1 MVDTQHFCLR
11 WNNYQS
17 SITSAFENLRDD
29 EDFVDV
35 TLACDGKSL
44 KAHRVVLSACSP
56 YFRELLKSTPCKHP
70 VIVLQDVAFSDLHA
84 LVEFIYHGE
93 VNVHQRSLSS
103 FLKTAEVLRVS
114 GLTQQAD
121 QTERDELSHVRALAA
136 RTNHLPPH
144 DKLADEGFPR
154 GGSPPTPATPTPT
167 SVQHMLRRG
176 QIRRNEMRSPDS
188 HDETTKRIR
197 VHSPPLNNNDATP
210 TDFSMVKNHL
220 SSKVEGNGLH
230 DENSRIADDNIKCEP
245 LELTGGNGGA
255 AANNEDSSD
264 SGAAASDRPP
274 ASASSN
280 EHDHEPE
287 HPSTPNYLPESK
299 LFTSTPGSFNF
310 SMAALTTDHTP
321 LSGLGH
327 GLQTPDLAGTSQDR
341 EVAEEDGGWRSAI
354 TSDRVCH
361 EGNRRIER
369 SSGEDDDVDDG
380 DDDEEE
386 EEEEEEDEDDDD
398 NDDDDDDDDDGP
410 QGNDNDEDEHKNE
423 AVREHDNDEASKS
436 RYRGTADASIFATTS
451 DERERHSDR
460 LGSMMTDQQ
469 HEDLP
474 IIDLL
479 DEINKQIAFK
489 SEPASPKCNVVDD
502 FESCF
507 VLDDTDDDYDVGN
520 SHGNG
525 DYRQRNKNR
534 NVAKQTTASAENH
547 SSTRKLEHTSDA
559 LKPRVKLRGMSR
571 RPVAETER
579 KYAAHLRTSG
589 STTYCRFCQKT
600 FSRAWSLQRHLAD
613 THFYVPQSL
622 ACDQCGRSYK
632 SRNSLV
638 SHKSQYHA
646 RKDRKDHEAHCELT
660 Y

>member
-114 GLTQQAD
+114 GLTQQTD
-121 QTERDELSHVRALAA
+121 QTDRDELSHVRALAA
-136 RTNHLPPH
+136 GGNHLPFH
-144 DKLADEGFPR
+144 EKSEETFPR
-154 GGSPPTPATPTPT
+154 GGSPTPVTPTPT
-167 SVQHMLRRG
+167 TVQQLLRRA
-176 QIRRNEMRSPDS
+176 QIRRNERRTPDP
-188 HDETTKRIR
+188 HDESAKRPR
-197 VHSPPLNNNDATP
+197 VPSPPLNNNDATP
-210 TDFSMVKNHL
+210 TDFSMVKNNHL
-220 SSKVEGNGLH
+220 STKVEGNGVH
-230 DENSRIADDNIKCEP
+230 DENSLVEENIKCEP
-245 LELTGGNGGA
+245 LELTGGNGGGNA
-255 AANNEDSSD
+255 GNEDSSD

-280 EHDHEPE
+280 EHEPEPE
-287 HPSTPNYLPESK
+287 HTSAQNFLPESK

-327 GLQTPDLAGTSQDR
+327 GLQTPDLAGTSQDQ
-341 EVAEEDGGWRSAI
+341 EVTEEDGGWQSATNI
-354 TSDRVCH
+354 EYQRKVQESNQNTSA
-361 EGNRRIER
+361 NRYSETMVQ
-369 SSGEDDDVDDG
+369 SQ
-380 DDDEEE
+380 
-386 EEEEEEDEDDDD
+386 
-398 NDDDDDDDDDGP
+398 P
-410 QGNDNDEDEHKNE
+410 QE
-423 AVREHDNDEASKS
+423 
-436 RYRGTADASIFATTS
+436 
-451 DERERHSDR
+451 
-460 LGSMMTDQQ
+460 
-469 HEDLP
+469 LP

-479 DEINKQIAFK
+479 DNINDQMEIVLK
-489 SEPASPKCNVVDD
+489 SEPISPRMVDL
-502 FESCF
+502 ESCLLSNHTLESHTD
-507 VLDDTDDDYDVGN
+507 LDST
-520 SHGNG
+520 HE
-525 DYRQRNKNR
+525 YRQDDLRD
-534 NVAKQTTASAENH
+534 KQQ
-547 SSTRKLEHTSDA
+547 
-559 LKPRVKLRGMSR
+559 PQ
-571 RPVAETER
+571 
-579 KYAAHLRTSG
+579 TSG
-589 STTYCRFCQKT
+589 RFSNNDAPSRFNLPRLRSQNGIVQSLRAYYESDRKSTNRTYCNFCQKT

-622 ACDQCGRSYK
+622 SCDQCGRSYK

-646 RKDRKDHEAHCELT
+646 RKDRKEQEAKCEVT

>member
-121 QTERDELSHVRALAA
+121 QTDKDDLSHVRALAA
-136 RTNHLPPH
+136 GGNHIPFH
-144 DKLADEGFPR
+144 EKLSEEGFPR
-154 GGSPPTPATPTPT
+154 GGSPPTPVTPTPT
-167 SVQHMLRRG
+167 TVQQLLRRA
-176 QIRRNEMRSPDS
+176 QIRKNEMRTPDP
-188 HDETTKRIR
+188 HDEPTKRLR
-197 VHSPPLNNNDATP
+197 VLSPPLNNNDATP
-210 TDFSMVKNHL
+210 TDFSMVKNNHL
-220 SSKVEGNGLH
+220 NKVEGNGVH
-230 DENSRIADDNIKCEP
+230 EDSSPVDDNIKCEP
-245 LELTGGNGGA
+245 LELTGGNGGTA
-255 AANNEDSSD
+255 GNNEDSSD

-280 EHDHEPE
+280 EHEPEPE
-287 HPSTPNYLPESK
+287 HPPTPNFLPESK

-341 EVAEEDGGWRSAI
+341 EVAEEDGGWQSA
-354 TSDRVCH
+354 S
-361 EGNRRIER
+361 N
-369 SSGEDDDVDDG
+369 GENHRQTRQTAESTGSANSIIV
-380 DDDEEE
+380 
-386 EEEEEEDEDDDD
+386 
-398 NDDDDDDDDDGP
+398 
-410 QGNDNDEDEHKNE
+410 QEHRQE
-423 AVREHDNDEASKS
+423 
-436 RYRGTADASIFATTS
+436 
-451 DERERHSDR
+451 
-460 LGSMMTDQQ
+460 
-469 HEDLP
+469 LP

-479 DEINKQIAFK
+479 DDISDQMQIVFK
-489 SEPASPKCNVVDD
+489 SEPLSPKIEL
-502 FESCF
+502 ESCLLPDQ
-507 VLDDTDDDYDVGN
+507 VDSNTDNNNHQDYT
-520 SHGNG
+520 HL
-525 DYRQRNKNR
+525 YHHHHHHRQRTQEQNNEEKNSQSEGSLSLADLRWITHPDSSQRSSQRLR
-534 NVAKQTTASAENH
+534 NIPARKSDQELKLANRSAS
-547 SSTRKLEHTSDA
+547 
-559 LKPRVKLRGMSR
+559 G
-571 RPVAETER
+571 
-579 KYAAHLRTSG
+579 
-589 STTYCRFCQKT
+589 TYCSFCQKT

-622 ACDQCGRSYK
+622 SCDQCGRSYK

-646 RKDRKDHEAHCELT
+646 RKERKDTEGQCELT

>member
-121 QTERDELSHVRALAA
+121 STERDELSQVRALAA
-136 RTNHLPPH
+136 RTNHVPPH
-144 DKLADEGFPR
+144 DKLSDEGFPR
-154 GGSPPTPATPTPT
+154 GGSPPTPHTPTPT
-167 SVQHMLRRG
+167 TVQQLLRRA
-176 QIRRNEMRSPDS
+176 QIRRNERRTPDEHDDSIKRS
-188 HDETTKRIR
+188 R
-197 VHSPPLNNNDATP
+197 VPSPPLNNNDATP

-220 SSKVEGNGLH
+220 SAKVEGNGLH
-230 DENSRIADDNIKCEP
+230 DENSRIEDNIKCEP
-245 LELTGGNGGA
+245 LELTGGNGGTGGH
-255 AANNEDSSD
+255 NEDSSD

-287 HPSTPNYLPESK
+287 HPSTPNYLPDSK

-310 SMAALTTDHTP
+310 SMAALTTDHNP
-321 LSGLGH
+321 LSVKFSGLSH

-341 EVAEEDGGWRSAI
+341 EVTGEDGGWQSA
-354 TSDRVCH
+354 TATCESQ
-361 EGNRRIER
+361 
-369 SSGEDDDVDDG
+369 G
-380 DDDEEE
+380 DDD
-386 EEEEEEDEDDDD
+386 DRDN
-398 NDDDDDDDDDGP
+398 NDDDDEMKP
-410 QGNDNDEDEHKNE
+410 
-423 AVREHDNDEASKS
+423 ASRAPVS
-436 RYRGTADASIFATTS
+436 TYRGVQTAT
-451 DERERHSDR
+451 E
-460 LGSMMTDQQ
+460 
-469 HEDLP
+469 LP
-474 IIDLL
+474 IIELL
-479 DEINKQIAFK
+479 DDIDAQMAFK
-489 SEPASPKCNVVDD
+489 TESVSPKIRHETQTLVNSPSYLLDKIDNNLAHKDSSCSSPLSAVINPCHFHQDYAFNIDSIPCETLMEEGSVSSPKLKD
-502 FESCF
+502 FSAMMTGSRKSDNEMKI
-507 VLDDTDDDYDVGN
+507 
-520 SHGNG
+520 SHRAG
-525 DYRQRNKNR
+525 
-534 NVAKQTTASAENH
+534 T
-547 SSTRKLEHTSDA
+547 SSGIAPS
-559 LKPRVKLRGMSR
+559 G
-571 RPVAETER
+571 
-579 KYAAHLRTSG
+579 SG
-589 STTYCRFCQKT
+589 STSAGAYCTFCRKM
-600 FSRAWSLQRHLAD
+600 FSRTWSLQRHLAD

-622 ACDQCGRSYK
+622 TCDQCGRNYK
-632 SRNSLV
+632 SRNSLI

-646 RKDRKDHEAHCELT
+646 RKERETT

>member
-121 QTERDELSHVRALAA
+121 QTDRDELSHVRALAA
-136 RTNHLPPH
+136 GGNHLPFH
-144 DKLADEGFPR
+144 DKTEEIAFPR
-154 GGSPPTPATPTPT
+154 GGSPPTPVTPTPT
-167 SVQHMLRRG
+167 TVQQLLRRA
-176 QIRRNEMRSPDS
+176 QIRRNERRTPDP
-188 HDETTKRIR
+188 HDETAKRPR
-197 VHSPPLNNNDATP
+197 VPSPPLNNNDATP
-210 TDFSMVKNHL
+210 TDFSMVKSNHL
-220 SSKVEGNGLH
+220 STKVEGNGVH
-230 DENSRIADDNIKCEP
+230 DENSLVEDNIKCEP

-255 AANNEDSSD
+255 NAGNNEDSSD

-280 EHDHEPE
+280 EHEPEPE
-287 HPSTPNYLPESK
+287 HTSGAQNFLPESK

-310 SMAALTTDHTP
+310 SMAALTTDHAP

-327 GLQTPDLAGTSQDR
+327 GLQTPDLAGTSQEPVSPRMDELESCLLSSHTIEDDHMDLDSAHDIRDCHR
-341 EVAEEDGGWRSAI
+341 EKQQQPQS
-354 TSDRVCH
+354 TS
-361 EGNRRIER
+361 GR
-369 SSGEDDDVDDG
+369 SSN
-380 DDDEEE
+380 
-386 EEEEEEDEDDDD
+386 
-398 NDDDDDDDDDGP
+398 NDAELRWLRP
-410 QGNDNDEDEHKNE
+410 RN
-423 AVREHDNDEASKS
+423 
-436 RYRGTADASIFATTS
+436 GTLQTKHQDAS
-451 DERERHSDR
+451 
-460 LGSMMTDQQ
+460 LVV
-469 HEDLP
+469 
-474 IIDLL
+474 
-479 DEINKQIAFK
+479 N
-489 SEPASPKCNVVDD
+489 NVYK
-502 FESCF
+502 EQTQYS
-507 VLDDTDDDYDVGN
+507 
-520 SHGNG
+520 
-525 DYRQRNKNR
+525 NR
-534 NVAKQTTASAENH
+534 
-547 SSTRKLEHTSDA
+547 
-559 LKPRVKLRGMSR
+559 
-571 RPVAETER
+571 
-579 KYAAHLRTSG
+579 
-589 STTYCRFCQKT
+589 TYCNLCQKT

-622 ACDQCGRSYK
+622 SCDQCGRSYK

-646 RKDRKDHEAHCELT
+646 RKDRKEHEAKCEVT

>member
-121 QTERDELSHVRALAA
+121 QTDRDELSHVRALAA
-136 RTNHLPPH
+136 GGNHLPFH
-144 DKLADEGFPR
+144 EKSEESFPR
-154 GGSPPTPATPTPT
+154 GGSPPTPVTPTPT
-167 SVQHMLRRG
+167 TVQQLLRRA
-176 QIRRNEMRSPDS
+176 QIRRNERRTPDP
-188 HDETTKRIR
+188 HDESAKKPR
-197 VHSPPLNNNDATP
+197 VPSPPLNNNDATP
-210 TDFSMVKNHL
+210 TDFSMVKNNHL
-220 SSKVEGNGLH
+220 SSKVEGNGVH
-230 DENSRIADDNIKCEP
+230 EENSPLEDNIKCEP
-245 LELTGGNGGA
+245 LELTGGNSGNGG
-255 AANNEDSSD
+255 NNEDSSD

-280 EHDHEPE
+280 EHEVESE
-287 HPSTPNYLPESK
+287 HTSTPNFLPETK
-299 LFTSTPGSFNF
+299 IFPTPGSFNF
-310 SMAALTTDHTP
+310 SMAALTEHTP

-327 GLQTPDLAGTSQDR
+327 GLQPPDLAGTSQDR
-341 EVAEEDGGWRSAI
+341 EVAEEDGGWQSATNGDSQRQSNGQSCQNALPA
-354 TSDRVCH
+354 TSQC
-361 EGNRRIER
+361 EMM
-369 SSGEDDDVDDG
+369 
-380 DDDEEE
+380 
-386 EEEEEEDEDDDD
+386 
-398 NDDDDDDDDDGP
+398 
-410 QGNDNDEDEHKNE
+410 Q
-423 AVREHDNDEASKS
+423 
-436 RYRGTADASIFATTS
+436 ATT
-451 DERERHSDR
+451 H
-460 LGSMMTDQQ
+460 QQ
-469 HEDLP
+469 QQQQELP

-479 DEINKQIAFK
+479 DDINDQMQIVLK
-489 SEPASPKCNVVDD
+489 SEPLSPKIDEL
-502 FESCF
+502 ESC
-507 VLDDTDDDYDVGN
+507 LLNEQIDLQPADRLPSGNASNGQQTRQLNDGN
-520 SHGNG
+520 SHNRQPVHQQQRGGTLNETVPFADLRWLTQNGNA
-525 DYRQRNKNR
+525 Q
-534 NVAKQTTASAENH
+534 Q
-547 SSTRKLEHTSDA
+547 
-559 LKPRVKLRGMSR
+559 PRPKLREASR
-571 RPVAETER
+571 TQVLDQEM
-579 KYAAHLRTSG
+579 KYSSRSISG
-589 STTYCRFCQKT
+589 TYCSFCQKT

-622 ACDQCGRSYK
+622 SCDQCGRSYK

-646 RKDRKDHEAHCELT
+646 RKERKEHEEQCEVT

>member
-114 GLTQQAD
+114 GLTQQTD
-121 QTERDELSHVRALAA
+121 QTDRDELSHVRALAA
-136 RTNHLPPH
+136 GGNHLPFH
-144 DKLADEGFPR
+144 EKSEETFPR
-154 GGSPPTPATPTPT
+154 GGSPTPVTPTPT
-167 SVQHMLRRG
+167 TVQQLLRRA
-176 QIRRNEMRSPDS
+176 QIRRNERRTPDP
-188 HDETTKRIR
+188 HDESAKRPR
-197 VHSPPLNNNDATP
+197 VPSPPLNNNDATP
-210 TDFSMVKNHL
+210 TDFSMVKNNHL
-220 SSKVEGNGLH
+220 STKVEGNGVH
-230 DENSRIADDNIKCEP
+230 DENSLVEENIKCEP
-245 LELTGGNGGA
+245 LELTGGNGGGNA
-255 AANNEDSSD
+255 GNEDSSD

-280 EHDHEPE
+280 EHEPEPE
-287 HPSTPNYLPESK
+287 HTSAQNFLPESK

-321 LSGLGH
+321 LSVKFPGLGH
-327 GLQTPDLAGTSQDR
+327 GLQTPDLAGTSQDQ
-341 EVAEEDGGWRSAI
+341 EVTEEDGGWQSATNI
-354 TSDRVCH
+354 EYQRKVQESNQNTSA
-361 EGNRRIER
+361 NRYSETMVQ
-369 SSGEDDDVDDG
+369 SQ
-380 DDDEEE
+380 
-386 EEEEEEDEDDDD
+386 
-398 NDDDDDDDDDGP
+398 P
-410 QGNDNDEDEHKNE
+410 QE
-423 AVREHDNDEASKS
+423 
-436 RYRGTADASIFATTS
+436 
-451 DERERHSDR
+451 
-460 LGSMMTDQQ
+460 
-469 HEDLP
+469 LP

-479 DEINKQIAFK
+479 DNINDQMEIVLK
-489 SEPASPKCNVVDD
+489 SEPISPRMVDL
-502 FESCF
+502 ESCLLSNHTLESHTD
-507 VLDDTDDDYDVGN
+507 LDST
-520 SHGNG
+520 HE
-525 DYRQRNKNR
+525 YRQDDLRD
-534 NVAKQTTASAENH
+534 KQQ
-547 SSTRKLEHTSDA
+547 
-559 LKPRVKLRGMSR
+559 PQ
-571 RPVAETER
+571 
-579 KYAAHLRTSG
+579 TSG
-589 STTYCRFCQKT
+589 RFSNNDAPSRFNLPRLRSQNGIVQSLRAYYESDRKSTNRTYCNFCQKT

-622 ACDQCGRSYK
+622 SCDQCGRSYK

-646 RKDRKDHEAHCELT
+646 RKDRKEQEAKCEVT

>member
-114 GLTQQAD
+114 GLTQQAE
-121 QTERDELSHVRALAA
+121 QTDRDELSHVRALASGG
-136 RTNHLPPH
+136 NHLPFH
-144 DKLADEGFPR
+144 EKLEETFPR
-154 GGSPPTPATPTPT
+154 GGSPPTPVTPTPT
-167 SVQHMLRRG
+167 TVQQLLRRA
-176 QIRRNEMRSPDS
+176 QIRRNERRTPDP
-188 HDETTKRIR
+188 HDESAKRPR
-197 VHSPPLNNNDATP
+197 VPSPPLNNNDATP
-210 TDFSMVKNHL
+210 TDFSMVKNNHL
-220 SSKVEGNGLH
+220 STKVEGNGVH
-230 DENSRIADDNIKCEP
+230 DENSLVEDNIKCEP
-245 LELTGGNGGA
+245 LELTGGNGGGGGGGNA
-255 AANNEDSSD
+255 GNNEDSSD

-280 EHDHEPE
+280 EHEPEPE
-287 HPSTPNYLPESK
+287 HTSAQNFLPESK

-327 GLQTPDLAGTSQDR
+327 GLQTPDLAGTSQDQ
-341 EVAEEDGGWRSAI
+341 EVAEEDGGWQSAI
-354 TSDRVCH
+354 NIEYQRQTQQSNQSTSA
-361 EGNRRIER
+361 NRC
-369 SSGEDDDVDDG
+369 GE
-380 DDDEEE
+380 
-386 EEEEEEDEDDDD
+386 
-398 NDDDDDDDDDGP
+398 
-410 QGNDNDEDEHKNE
+410 
-423 AVREHDNDEASKS
+423 
-436 RYRGTADASIFATTS
+436 TAMQS
-451 DERERHSDR
+451 
-460 LGSMMTDQQ
+460 Q
-469 HEDLP
+469 HQELP

-479 DEINKQIAFK
+479 DNINDQMEIVLK
-489 SEPASPKCNVVDD
+489 SEPISPRMDE
-502 FESCF
+502 FESCLLSSQTDEEHAD
-507 VLDDTDDDYDVGN
+507 LDSMMRDEDR
-520 SHGNG
+520 G
-525 DYRQRNKNR
+525 DAQ
-534 NVAKQTTASAENH
+534 Q
-547 SSTRKLEHTSDA
+547 
-559 LKPRVKLRGMSR
+559 
-571 RPVAETER
+571 ER
-579 KYAAHLRTSG
+579 KQPHEMSGRSSNNDAAPELRWLRPRGDPLQSKYQDTAHNEQDQKQPNS
-589 STTYCRFCQKT
+589 TYCKYCRKN

-622 ACDQCGRSYK
+622 SCDLCGRSYK

-646 RKDRKDHEAHCELT
+646 RKNRKEHDVQCEVT